1 MSYTMWPYPIT
12 EKTAQKR
19 SDGANTERKTSRK
32 PPGPTFGESPDKASL
47 VMNDASALS
56 GGGFSSAVSPASTGT
71 TLLIARAPPIAV
83 PRAQARRRQILP
95 GLERR
100 QVQT

>member
-32 PPGPTFGESPDKASL
+32 PPGPTFGERPDKASL

-71 TLLIARAPPIAV
+71 TLLIARAEIAV
-83 PRAQARRRQILP
+83 PRAQARWTQILP
-95 GLERR
+95 GLQRR
-100 QVQT
+100 LQVQT